1 MNDIILFC
9 TSAGL
14 SSIATL
20 PPKPDLTSSLSY
32 LPKILEL
39 NQFLRILNPQML
51 VYDVAMWQK
60 SMAVPWEIQYLFNV
74 NSCKVWTVIF
84 WKRLGTV
91 SQDYCWRN
99 VWTLL
104 WSVNHLN
111 KRCVWLAIFNWSEIL
126 LVSVLNLNR
135 VLLYRWEE
143 IWRWNFKSAF
153 VLLPCLKKKTKKKTP
168 LPSMVRNILDIWLP
182 WISKEF
188 PMTAW

>member
-1 MNDIILFC
+1 MAIKDFTCLKEYIKDHGDWRTESFSSMGQYNLYSVFIFLSSLGSYLLLSPLTLAICYLPSWMILFC
-9 TSAGL
+9 FVL
-14 SSIATL
+14 LQVVQSSIATL

-60 SMAVPWEIQYLFNV
+60 SMTVHWEMQYLFNV

-91 SQDYCWRN
+91 SQDDCWGN

-111 KRCVWLAIFNWSEIL
+111 KRCVWLAIFNW
-126 LVSVLNLNR
+126 R
-135 VLLYRWEE
+135 
-143 IWRWNFKSAF
+143 
-153 VLLPCLKKKTKKKTP
+153 
-168 LPSMVRNILDIWLP
+168 
-182 WISKEF
+182 
-188 PMTAW
+188 